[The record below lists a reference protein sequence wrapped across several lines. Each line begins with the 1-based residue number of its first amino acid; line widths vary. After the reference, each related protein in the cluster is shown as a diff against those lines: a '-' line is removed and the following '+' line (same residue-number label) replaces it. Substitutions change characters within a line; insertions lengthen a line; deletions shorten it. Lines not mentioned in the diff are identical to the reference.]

1 MTDQMTDQPG
11 ASGLPRCPLCGNETF
26 RREEGKFDSAWGLTA
41 HRVRMLICER
51 CAYVLAF
58 YEGNTIWDFD

>member
-1 MTDQMTDQPG
+1 MTERTGEPN
-11 ASGLPRCPLCGNETF
+11 LPACPLCGNRTF
-26 RREEGKFDSAWGLTA
+26 QQEEGKLDSAWGLTA

-51 CAYVLAF
+51 CQYVMMF